1 MPQRLPQDAGPGV
14 FAFVCRPGACHKTEL
29 GIIPPNEMAGKKSVF
44 ARPEIVAAIIA
55 GTVIIVVLTQI
66 LPSRREPQAKPP
78 ASSETVAPQLQ
89 LPRQTGFDATR
100 YISDPGYPWLDD
112 PDRELIALL
121 DERAR
126 RTMDALERIQQ
137 YEVRK
142 RFIEL
147 HNRNIRALRIKR
159 GRLSHDLVS
168 EIRTLLSPFQRPV
181 DPGTTPEDDIQQEL
195 STRRLAREAQKRKE
209 SKAETSGVTTPK

>member
-1 MPQRLPQDAGPGV
+1 
-14 FAFVCRPGACHKTEL
+14 
-29 GIIPPNEMAGKKSVF
+29 MAGKKSVY
-44 ARPEIVAAIIA
+44 ARPKIVAAIIA
-55 GTVIIVVLTQI
+55 GTVSIVLLTEI

-89 LPRQTGFDATR
+89 LPARTGFDATT
-100 YISDPGYPWLDD
+100 YIIDPGYPWLDD
-112 PDRELIALL
+112 PDRELIELL

-147 HNRNIRALRIKR
+147 HNRNVRALRAKR
-159 GRLSHDLVS
+159 RRLSHDLVS
-168 EIRTLLSPFQRPV
+168 EIRTILSPFQPPV
-181 DPGTTPEDDIQQEL
+181 DPGRTPEDDIQEEL
-195 STRRLAREAQKRKE
+195 SQRRLAREVQKKKE
-209 SKAETSGVTTPK
+209 NKAETSTVTTPK